1 MSDPKPPAWP
11 RAVRRDA
18 RRCRA
23 SLLALRRSLA
33 EICPDAEALARD
45 PSLAERITTHEY
57 DLEAADVIAAAR
69 RLLKELDWL
78 D

>member
-1 MSDPKPPAWP
+1 MSEPKPPAWP

-23 SLLALRRSLA
+23 SLLALRSSLA
-33 EICPDAEALARD
+33 EVSPDAEALASD